1 MKAAIGERLRVLGA
15 QVAPVTGAGF
25 AEQWRRILFRHP
37 LYRKDWD
44 AYGID
49 RYIIQITGICTI
61 QTACFFCDNWLH
73 RITPI
78 MNCPTDEA
86 FTTTGCSSFFKAGSK
101 DYGELDGLVEEQ

>member
-49 RYIIQITGICTI
+49 RYIIQITGILHHPLAVLFLSSLVT
-61 QTACFFCDNWLH
+61 QTYADHELPYGRGFYYNRL
-73 RITPI
+73 
-78 MNCPTDEA
+78 
-86 FTTTGCSSFFKAGSK
+86 FK
-101 DYGELDGLVEEQ
+101 LF